1 MNSGN
6 LSLQHGIDETVPSK
20 HGLAFE
26 LGGNDHGLERLS
38 AAAYTSEKYA
48 ISQFVHLKLVSPAR
62 NHTRKILNLNILGLQ
77 LFHQLALQRVRR
89 DTRGVGHGGVD
100 CGKRARR
107 EGEWSARRDGRAEEI
122 ATASAQDSWG
132 ESAGEHQARWWGG
145 RQEDGSDFATG
156 GVRLQI
162 APAPARAAP
171 SCDFL
176 DLRFTVCDP

>member
-1 MNSGN
+1 M
-6 LSLQHGIDETVPSK
+6 
-20 HGLAFE
+20 
-26 LGGNDHGLERLS
+26 
-38 AAAYTSEKYA
+38 
-48 ISQFVHLKLVSPAR
+48 
-62 NHTRKILNLNILGLQ
+62 LGLQ

-171 SCDFL
+171 SSCDFL
-176 DLRFTVCDP
+176 DLRSVIHESVSLCCAPLLQYGLASLQLALYTGCRDVHEETVRLPHGGARVIPRNISLTRPQLSRVLGRQEL